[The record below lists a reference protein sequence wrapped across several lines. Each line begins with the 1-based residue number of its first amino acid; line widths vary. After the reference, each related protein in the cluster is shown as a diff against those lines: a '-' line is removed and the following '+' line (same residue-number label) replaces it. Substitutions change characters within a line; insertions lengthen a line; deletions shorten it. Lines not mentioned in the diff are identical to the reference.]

1 MTISSLTVMTLNSDV
16 LLSSANDIDGDIA
29 SSASVAQNGRI
40 SPEAMKILS
49 DVGYD
54 VECPWACRHWFPA
67 TVGRFEKKVGA
78 MWGEP

>member
-1 MTISSLTVMTLNSDV
+1 
-16 LLSSANDIDGDIA
+16 
-29 SSASVAQNGRI
+29 
-40 SPEAMKILS
+40 MKILS

-78 MWGEP
+78 MWVNPDAWADV